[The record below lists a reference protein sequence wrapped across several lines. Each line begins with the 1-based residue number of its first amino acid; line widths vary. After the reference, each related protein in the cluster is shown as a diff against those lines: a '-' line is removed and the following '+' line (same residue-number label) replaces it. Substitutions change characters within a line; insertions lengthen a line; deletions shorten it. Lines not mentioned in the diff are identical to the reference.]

1 MLLSNEKTCNDNL
14 LITEIT
20 LTEIKM
26 LPTNELPARE
36 IDQKFDSVRDKLN
49 KIKLNDNNSYSFIQG
64 PSGKSEA
71 DSFNV
76 SYRRQLNTRTHRL
89 SYYAYQVLQII
100 AIKS

>member
-36 IDQKFDSVRDKLN
+36 IDQKFDKLN

-100 AIKS
+100 TIKS

>member
-36 IDQKFDSVRDKLN
+36 IDQKFDKLN
-49 KIKLNDNNSYSFIQG
+49 KIKLNDNNLYSFIQG

>member
-36 IDQKFDSVRDKLN
+36 IDQKFDKLN